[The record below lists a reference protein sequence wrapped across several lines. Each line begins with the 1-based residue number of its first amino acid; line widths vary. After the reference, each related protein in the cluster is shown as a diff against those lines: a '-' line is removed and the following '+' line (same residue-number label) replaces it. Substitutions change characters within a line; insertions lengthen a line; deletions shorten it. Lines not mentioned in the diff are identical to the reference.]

1 MRVHSW
7 FGADLERVPWRENLM
22 VGRTLFGIP
31 SVKFILIA
39 TLKAE
44 EKKKRKVFTSS
55 NLLVPAER
63 SGCCIWDISGTWW
76 HLAVGRQNWQGKAFC
91 LNWCVTTETV
101 DWSDMQNLSWAAF
114 WAGAS
119 RLPRVTDA
127 TKRGLG
133 PLRQRSWKGATQG
146 SAEKW
151 LGLGLCCQW
160 EW

>member
-1 MRVHSW
+1 M
-7 FGADLERVPWRENLM
+7 
-22 VGRTLFGIP
+22 
-31 SVKFILIA
+31 
-39 TLKAE
+39 
-44 EKKKRKVFTSS
+44 FTSS

-91 LNWCVTTETV
+91 LNWCVTTESV

-146 SAEKW
+146 SAEKMV
-151 LGLGLCCQW
+151 GLRSLLPVGMIEGQKWFLIMQHTNLMYHLSTIARW
-160 EW
+160 FAFVIGWILSTSSWRHLVK